1 MWESWCSLTFSSVP
15 APISYFPALSQ
26 LVLTNDQWAVDKS
39 NTAFIPE
46 EPERHS
52 PTISSCTGDY
62 SGHIFQMAR
71 LKAGRSSGNLAI
83 NWPVRDTH
91 CVRSNL
97 CWVKWPRW
105 WSWFITAAKLRKPS
119 RLILLHELSSAPW
132 PTPPHHTL
140 CSKQL
145 LVQWPEH
152 TKLFHHGTLLL
163 HMLFLSLRILFHT
176 LSCPPPIPDTVI
188 HPSKPSSDLIT
199 TRKCSSLS

>member
-1 MWESWCSLTFSSVP
+1 MFSDFFFHPSP
-15 APISYFPALSQ
+15 HPLFP
-26 LVLTNDQWAVDKS
+26 
-39 NTAFIPE
+39 
-46 EPERHS
+46 S
-52 PTISSCTGDY
+52 PLTISSDQWPMGCRQKQHCIHSRGAREILSHYLFLHWWLQWPHFPDGKAESWEKLCQLGYQLTCE
-62 SGHIFQMAR
+62 GHT
-71 LKAGRSSGNLAI
+71 L
-83 NWPVRDTH
+83 

-97 CWVKWPRW
+97 CWVKLPRW

-119 RLILLHELSSAPW
+119 WLILLHELSSAPW

-152 TKLFHHGTLLL
+152 TKLFHHGILLL

-176 LSCPPPIPDTVI
+176 LSCPPLIPDTVI